1 MRYTSIG
8 IRLFSLEISTHS
20 SPDRFTGQRSTL
32 GESTSGEFMDKSTG
46 HRRDRTGQ
54 KSPTKSTEPDRTGPD
69 RTGCQSPDESTGHG
83 TGSDR
88 TELGVDLQTSPPV
101 TDQSSYLPVKGRQ
114 ISLPVSSNCLL
125 YNMEEF
131 QWGKGHPLNSLLQFG
146 IWDIVLAEV
155 QLLPV
160 ETDILLDR
168 IRQKVLIT
176 GK

>member
-1 MRYTSIG
+1 
-8 IRLFSLEISTHS
+8 
-20 SPDRFTGQRSTL
+20 
-32 GESTSGEFMDKSTG
+32 
-46 HRRDRTGQ
+46 
-54 KSPTKSTEPDRTGPD
+54 
-69 RTGCQSPDESTGHG
+69 
-83 TGSDR
+83 
-88 TELGVDLQTSPPV
+88 
-101 TDQSSYLPVKGRQ
+101 
-114 ISLPVSSNCLL
+114 
-125 YNMEEF
+125 MEEF